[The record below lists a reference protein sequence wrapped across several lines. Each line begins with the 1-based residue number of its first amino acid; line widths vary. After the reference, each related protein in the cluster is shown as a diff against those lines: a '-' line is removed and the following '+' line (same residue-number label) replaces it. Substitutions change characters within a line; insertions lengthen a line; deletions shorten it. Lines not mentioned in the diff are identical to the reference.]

1 MPGSK
6 PKRHFLSLSVEC
18 LPESR
23 EVVSYLLFS
32 LGALGCEEFEN
43 RFTAYF
49 EDRDADALRRAV
61 AEGLTRIAES
71 GLPIKRGPMDLRR
84 FPEENW
90 MENWKQYFQPIR
102 IGSALYVRPPWKP
115 PAGDPL
121 LDIVI
126 EPKQAFGT
134 GTHAT
139 TQLVLQAMVERRDR
153 LPDEA
158 LDVGTGSGILA
169 IAHAKLRPGSQVWG
183 CDVDPVAI
191 DNANEN
197 AEINGVA
204 AQCYFLVGSVES
216 FRGRTFSLIYAN
228 LEKSIIRAILPDL
241 RPLLQPDGEILFSGI
256 LASERDE
263 VTSLLGQH
271 GLRIMH
277 IRQKEEWLLM
287 VAEKAHG

>member
-1 MPGSK
+1 MPGSQ
-6 PKRHFLSLSVEC
+6 PKRHFLALSVEC

-23 EVVSYLLFS
+23 EAVSYLLFS

-43 RFTAYF
+43 RLTAYF
-49 EDRDADALRRAV
+49 EDRDADTLRHGV
-61 AEGLTRIAES
+61 EEGLKRIAES
-71 GLPIKRGPMDLRR
+71 DLPVKMGPVNLRR
-84 FPEENW
+84 FLEENW
-90 MENWKQYFQPIR
+90 MENWKQYFQPIH
-102 IGSALYVRPPWKP
+102 IGDVLYVRPPWKP
-115 PAGDPL
+115 AAGDPW

-139 TQLVLQAMVERRDR
+139 TQLMLQAMAERRDR
-153 LPDEA
+153 LPKEA

-169 IAHAKLRPGSQVWG
+169 IAHTKLRRGSQVWG
-183 CDVDPVAI
+183 CDIDRAAI

-204 AQCYFLVGSVES
+204 AQCHFLVGSVES

-228 LEKSIIRAILPDL
+228 LEKAIIRAILPDL
-241 RPLLQPDGEILFSGI
+241 QPLLQPDGEILFSGI

-263 VTSLLGQH
+263 VISLLGQH
-271 GLRIMH
+271 GLRIMD

-287 VAEKAHG
+287 VTEKTHG